1 MLVHIPKSQESGPQ
15 GGPVTVPSPTGR
27 AGRPRGRPEV
37 RAGRLSGVNWAPR
50 PIVSAAWLRER
61 LATGEKGPVVVDVRC
76 NLVDPSWGR
85 ARYLEGHLPG
95 AVFAD
100 TDRDLSVGKT
110 GANGRHP
117 LPSVA
122 RIAEVFGRLGIGPDS
137 AVVAYDD
144 AAGMFAARL
153 WWMLRYLGHTRAAV
167 LDGGLAAWI
176 EAGGAL
182 HAGEATRPACQF
194 VARPVT
200 GMAVG
205 VAEVEAGLARHAHL
219 LVDARESVRWRG
231 EREPIDPVAGRIPGA
246 KNHLWKKNLA
256 ADGRFEAPERL
267 RGKFAGLTAARDG
280 RRIVCYC
287 GSGLTAAHNALALE
301 LAGVEDVAVYSG
313 SWSEWCSDPARPVE
327 RGPG

>member
-1 MLVHIPKSQESGPQ
+1 MN
-15 GGPVTVPSPTGR
+15 
-27 AGRPRGRPEV
+27 RG
-37 RAGRLSGVNWAPR
+37 PR

-61 LATGEKGPVVVDVRC
+61 LATENPGLVVVDVRC
-76 NLVDPSWGR
+76 NLMDPAWGR

-100 TDRDLSVGKT
+100 TDQDLAARKT
-110 GANGRHP
+110 GTNGRHP

-122 RIAEVFGRLGIGPDS
+122 RITEVFGRLGIGPDS

-144 AAGMFAARL
+144 ASGIFAARL
-153 WWMLRYLGHTRAAV
+153 WWMLRYLGHPRAAV
-167 LDGGLAAWI
+167 LDGGLAAWV
-176 EAGGAL
+176 EAGGSL
-182 HAGEATRPACQF
+182 DAGEATRPPRQF
-194 VARPVT
+194 VPRPVT

-205 VAEVEAGLARHAHL
+205 VAEVEAGLARCAHL

-231 EREPIDPVAGRIPGA
+231 GREPIDPVAGRIPGA
-246 KNHLWKKNLA
+246 KNHHWKKNLA

-267 RGKFAGLTAARDG
+267 RGKFASLTSGRNG

-313 SWSEWCSDPARPVE
+313 SWSEWCADPARPVE